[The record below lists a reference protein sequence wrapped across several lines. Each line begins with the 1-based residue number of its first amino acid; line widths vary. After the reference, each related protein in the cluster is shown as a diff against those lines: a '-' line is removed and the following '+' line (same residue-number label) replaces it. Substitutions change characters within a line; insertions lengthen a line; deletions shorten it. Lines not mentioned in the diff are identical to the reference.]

1 MKITTFLYNLHL
13 LLLCNILSSIMKPHD
28 VVSCS
33 PTTPLRVNLAPDYI
47 NKSCDTTLYPK
58 LCNKTLSKYAE
69 RVDSSPKLLAMTAL
83 AATFNAT
90 QATSKVL
97 RNLRRS
103 RAVKPGESAALMECV
118 EVVGDAVY
126 ELHRAMNELNH
137 SRRGPEFYRQM
148 DDVQTWVS
156 AALTDDDTCMD
167 DFTTV
172 GRIRI
177 LVRGFV
183 VTVARLT
190 SIALTFINDYAAAV

>member
-1 MKITTFLYNLHL
+1 MKITTFLYNLNL
-13 LLLCNILSSIMKPHD
+13 ILLCNILSLSMKPHD

-33 PTTPLRVNLAPDYI
+33 PTKPLWVNPTPDYI
-47 NKSCDTTLYPK
+47 NKSCETTLYPE

-69 RVDSSPKLLAMTAL
+69 RINSSPKQLAMTAL

-90 QATSKVL
+90 QTTSKIL

-126 ELHRAMNELNH
+126 ELQRGMNKLNQS

-177 LVRGFV
+177 LVRGYV
-183 VTVARLT
+183 VTIARLT
-190 SIALTFINDYAAAV
+190 SIALTFINDYAAV